1 VTGVEE
7 EATVFASPA
16 TIQDRIAAFE
26 MLDRMQDATQ
36 AQKTYRLSLVGFKR
50 ADIAAMLNISVASV
64 SQNIYTE
71 RNKGKKKPADKKIA
85 TVADATD

>member
-1 VTGVEE
+1 MGEEE
-7 EATVFASPA
+7 EATVPVSPA

-26 MLDRMQDATQ
+26 MLDRMHEATQ

-71 RNKGKKKPADKKIA
+71 RNKGKKKPVAKKTA
-85 TVADATD
+85 AEVDAAQ